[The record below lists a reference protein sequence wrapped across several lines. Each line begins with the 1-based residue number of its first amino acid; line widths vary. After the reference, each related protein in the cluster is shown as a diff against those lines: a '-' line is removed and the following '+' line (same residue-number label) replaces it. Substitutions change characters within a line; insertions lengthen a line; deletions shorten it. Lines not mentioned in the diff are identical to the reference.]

1 VQHVLRRS
9 GIDHTVLPAITPM
22 PAFLNCFS
30 NRFYNELKFHIL
42 SRDAEMGNTQAI
54 TQCHNLNFVKKWTQ
68 YLCAFNHRYTVWFAT
83 LTFSCVLY
91 FASMHHLYYFMIC
104 VLCVHYVQKDA
115 RQFFTVVNGAD
126 DVPINPELASVMKR
140 LWKDGGVQAC
150 FQRSREYQLNDS
162 AE

>member
-1 VQHVLRRS
+1 
-9 GIDHTVLPAITPM
+9 
-22 PAFLNCFS
+22 
-30 NRFYNELKFHIL
+30 
-42 SRDAEMGNTQAI
+42 
-54 TQCHNLNFVKKWTQ
+54 
-68 YLCAFNHRYTVWFAT
+68 
-83 LTFSCVLY
+83 
-91 FASMHHLYYFMIC
+91 MIC